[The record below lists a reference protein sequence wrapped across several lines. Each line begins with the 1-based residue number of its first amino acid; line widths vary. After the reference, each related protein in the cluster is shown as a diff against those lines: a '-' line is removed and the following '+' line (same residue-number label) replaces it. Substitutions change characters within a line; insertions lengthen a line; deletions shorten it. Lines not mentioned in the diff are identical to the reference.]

1 MATPTYPPHFD
12 SNLTLPSLLPIIS
25 TFPVPM
31 PLRNQRHRIQATPF
45 TPRMG
50 LPGPKNI
57 PPPRADCGLA
67 MRRAPRS
74 VARLG

>member
-1 MATPTYPPHFD
+1 MATPTYSPHSD
-12 SNLTLPSLLPIIS
+12 SNLTLPSLLPIMPRIS
-25 TFPVPM
+25 CPDALEKSTTPYP
-31 PLRNQRHRIQATPF
+31 NDPF

-57 PPPRADCGLA
+57 PPPRADRGRA
-67 MRRAPRS
+67 MRKAPRS